1 MIEANLA
8 YHSKVRT
15 AIRVMTECYA
25 REEVKRGIP
34 TSQV

>member
-8 YHSKVRT
+8 YLQIRT
-15 AIRVMTECYA
+15 AIHVMTKCYA